1 MLARFVTGL
10 FFVCLISR
18 ATYVAAW
25 SVMLAQRVLMNFMAK
40 VVSPIRVIPQ
50 IHSNSDGILILR
62 VVNPTFLNPVGS
74 KLQKQALKGSS
85 TTNVAVMDVSW
96 YVMEYALVAQG
107 HCFRAS
113 MWARSSM
120 ECLSVFEIPWSSVT
134 NKFCKFPKTPR
145 PYPTPGPA
153 ATTFDYM
160 MVLVMVHLVNK
171 PVSDVWSTPGMEEWF
186 FLEHLRVSFLVLC
199 SNVSVCGWIGA
210 WMDGRMDVYWVG
222 GYMWGCLHLC
232 PCLPSHSCPKINR
245 SDWKTVAYVM
255 VPSTNSLHWQS

>member
-1 MLARFVTGL
+1 
-10 FFVCLISR
+10 
-18 ATYVAAW
+18 
-25 SVMLAQRVLMNFMAK
+25 MNFMAK

-171 PVSDVWSTPGMEEWF
+171 PVSDVWSTPLGRSAPSCSSTDS
-186 FLEHLRVSFLVLC
+186 LLLPVVSYFYVGIPILPIGHILVL
-199 SNVSVCGWIGA
+199 VWIFQ
-210 WMDGRMDVYWVG
+210 
-222 GYMWGCLHLC
+222 
-232 PCLPSHSCPKINR
+232 PKCVELLN
-245 SDWKTVAYVM
+245 A
-255 VPSTNSLHWQS
+255 